1 MEDLLEIDF
10 IESKVLRDGKELMT
24 LHEML
29 FLLES
34 AIQYNNMFPI
44 DESQKFVA
52 ELHERVGTGFTTE
65 QFAEFKEAMKEWNGS
80 SLAEG
85 DQID

>member
-1 MEDLLEIDF
+1 MEERLDIDF
-10 IESKVLRDGKELMT
+10 LEGKVLRDGKELMS

-34 AIQYNNMFPI
+34 AIKYNNMFPI

-52 ELHERVGTGFTTE
+52 ELHERVGTGFTRE
-65 QFAEFKEAMKEWNGS
+65 QFAEFTEAKKEWNGS
-80 SLAEG
+80 
-85 DQID
+85 